1 VLDDLGDE
9 AFLDDKLSSSGSTAQ
24 QRKVTVA
31 FRTSN
36 VIVTIE
42 YEEQPA
48 TVGTVP
54 DSEEMQDRAQ
64 KLAAQLA
71 DELAE

>member
-1 VLDDLGDE
+1 M
-9 AFLDDKLSSSGSTAQ
+9 
-24 QRKVTVA
+24 TVA

-36 VIVTIE
+36 VIVTIA

-48 TVGTVP
+48 TVGVVP

-71 DELAE
+71 DALAE